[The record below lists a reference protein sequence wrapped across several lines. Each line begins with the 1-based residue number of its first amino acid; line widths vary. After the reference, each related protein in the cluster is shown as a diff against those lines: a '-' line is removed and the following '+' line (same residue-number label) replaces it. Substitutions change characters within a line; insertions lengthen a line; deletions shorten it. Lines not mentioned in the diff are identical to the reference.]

1 MPHEHYIKQ
10 NKLLAALPAVELKSL
25 KPRLELVQLRSGDI
39 LVEAGKRPQFA
50 YFPVDSVISLYARME
65 SGVASSIAMIG
76 NEGMY
81 SVAQVLGGDT
91 LPFFASVQNGGHAF
105 RIDSCQLKER
115 IAESGEFSHIL
126 LLYSQAILTQIAQT
140 GVCGRHHS
148 LEQQL
153 CLHLLLI
160 HDRSLTDHFIL
171 THESV
176 AHMLGA
182 RRESVTEAAGRLRD
196 AGLIDY
202 KRGHVKVLDRS
213 GLEAHCCECYQV
225 VTREFKR
232 LLG

>member
-1 MPHEHYIKQ
+1 MPREHYLKQ
-10 NKLLAALPAVELKSL
+10 NRLLAVLPGAEIKALKAH
-25 KPRLELVQLRSGDI
+25 LELVRLSSGEL
-39 LVEAGKRPQFA
+39 LVEAGKRPQYA
-50 YFPVDSVISLYARME
+50 YFPVDCVISLYVRME
-65 SGVASSIAMIG
+65 SGEASSIAMIG

-91 LPFFASVQNGGHAF
+91 LPFFASVQNAGHAF
-105 RIDSCQLKER
+105 RIDSCLLKQQ
-115 IAESGEFSHIL
+115 IAAAEGLRHIL
-126 LLYSQAILTQIAQT
+126 LLYSQAMLTQIAQT

-160 HDRSLTDHFIL
+160 HDRSLTDSFTL
-171 THESV
+171 THEAV

-182 RRESVTEAAGRLRD
+182 RRESVTEAAGRLRE

-202 KRGHVKVLDRS
+202 KRGHVKVLDRT

>member
-1 MPHEHYIKQ
+1 MPHEHYLKQ
-10 NKLLAALPAVELKSL
+10 NRLLAALPAAELQTL
-25 KPRLELVQLRSGDI
+25 KAYLELIPLRSGEV
-39 LVEAGKRPQFA
+39 LVEAGKRPPYA
-50 YFPVDSVISLYARME
+50 YFPVDSVIALYVRME
-65 SGVASSIAMIG
+65 NGEASSIAMIG

-91 LPFFASVQNGGHAF
+91 LPFFASVQNSGHAF
-105 RIDSCQLKER
+105 RIDSCLLKQQ
-115 IAESGEFSHIL
+115 IAASNGLRHTL
-126 LLYSQAILTQIAQT
+126 LLYSQAMLTQIAQT
-140 GVCGRHHS
+140 GVCSRHHS

-153 CLHLLLI
+153 CLHLLLL
-160 HDRSLTDHFIL
+160 HDRSLADHFML

-202 KRGHVKVLDRS
+202 KRGHVKVLDRA
-213 GLEAHCCECYQV
+213 GLEARCCECYQV